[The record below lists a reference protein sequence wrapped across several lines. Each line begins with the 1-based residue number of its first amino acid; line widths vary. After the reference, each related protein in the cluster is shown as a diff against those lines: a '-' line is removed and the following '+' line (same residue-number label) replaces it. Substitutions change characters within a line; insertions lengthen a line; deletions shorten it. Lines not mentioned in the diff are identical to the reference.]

1 MTLTDVKPFGSEEE
15 EMELKRKLIGDR
27 HFYKKVALIAL
38 PVLVQNIITNFVSL
52 VDNVM
57 VGQIGTEQMSGV
69 AIVNQL
75 IFVFNICI
83 FGGISGAG
91 IFTAQY
97 FGKGDHKGVRDT
109 FRAKFIICLGVTLIA
124 AGILFFFNEELISLF
139 LHQSE
144 SGLDLN
150 KTLGYAKEYIYIIL
164 LQLLP
169 FALTQAYSGTLRE
182 TGQTVVPMCAGIAAF
197 LINVS
202 LNYVLIFGKFGAPVL
217 GVAGAA
223 IATVIAR
230 FAECAIVI
238 IWTHTHKDKCKFAKG
253 TYRSFKIPKHLVKN
267 IATKGAP
274 LMLNEVMWSLGTT
287 MLVQCYSVRGLEAVS
302 AMNISSTVSNLFF
315 CAFFA
320 LGSAV
325 SIIVGQLL
333 GAGELKRAVDE
344 DRKLIA
350 LAVAVCVLIGGALA
364 AMAPLFPSV
373 YNTTDTIKELATAL
387 LRVSAVM
394 MPLNAFTHMSYFTLR
409 SGGKTIVTFL
419 FDSVFVWGASIPV
432 AFILSRFTALPVL
445 ELYIIVQSLELIKCI
460 IGFVMLKKKLWVNN
474 LVAK

>member
-1 MTLTDVKPFGSEEE
+1 
-15 EMELKRKLIGDR
+15 MELKGKLIGDR
-27 HFYKKVALIAL
+27 HFYKKVAIIAL

-52 VDNVM
+52 LDNIM

-75 IFVFNICI
+75 LFVFNICI

-109 FRAKFIICLGVTLIA
+109 FRAKIIICLSVMLIA
-124 AGILFFFNEELISLF
+124 LGVLFFFNEELISLF
-139 LHQSE
+139 LHQSDD
-144 SGLDLN
+144 GLDLV
-150 KTLGYAKEYIYIIL
+150 KTLDYAKEYICIML

-169 FALTQAYSGTLRE
+169 FALAQAYAGTLRE
-182 TGQTVVPMCAGIAAF
+182 TGQTVVPMCAGVAAF
-197 LINVS
+197 IINIS
-202 LNYVLIFGKFGAPVL
+202 LNYVLIFGKLGAPAL
-217 GVAGAA
+217 GVVGAA

-230 FAECAIVI
+230 YVECAVVI
-238 IWTHTHKDKCKFAKG
+238 IWTHTHKDKCKFIKG
-253 TYRSFKIPKHLVKN
+253 TYKSFKIPQALVKD

-274 LMLNEVMWSLGTT
+274 LIFNEVMWSLGTT
-287 MLVQCYSVRGLEAVS
+287 TLVQCYSVRGLEAVS

-350 LAVAVCVLIGGALA
+350 LAVAVCLVIGTVLAI
-364 AMAPLFPSV
+364 MAPVFPSV
-373 YNTTDTIKELATAL
+373 YNTTDSIKDLATAL
-387 LRVSAVM
+387 LRVAAVM
-394 MPLNAFTHMSYFTLR
+394 MPLNAFVHMAYFTLR
-409 SGGKTIVTFL
+409 SGGKTIITFL
-419 FDSVFVWGASIPV
+419 FDSVFVWGVSIPV
-432 AFILSRFTALPVL
+432 AFVLSRFTGLPVL
-445 ELYIIVQSLELIKCI
+445 ELYIIVQSLELIKAV
-460 IGFVMLKKKLWVNN
+460 IGFVMLKKKLWVQN

>member
-1 MTLTDVKPFGSEEE
+1 MGLVKKF
-15 EMELKRKLIGDR
+15 IGDR
-27 HFYKKVALIAL
+27 QFYKKVVLIAL
-38 PVLVQNIITNFVSL
+38 PVLIQNIITNFVSL
-52 VDNVM
+52 LDNIM

-75 IFVFNICI
+75 VFVFNICI

-97 FGKGDHKGVRDT
+97 FGKGDNKGVRDT
-109 FRAKFIICLGVTLIA
+109 FRAKIIICLSVTLIA
-124 AGILFFFNEELISLF
+124 VCVLFFFNEELISLF
-139 LHQSE
+139 LHQSDD
-144 SGLDLN
+144 GLDLGR
-150 KTLGYAKEYIYIIL
+150 TLGYAKDYIFIML
-164 LQLLP
+164 LGLLP
-169 FALTQAYSGTLRE
+169 FAVTQAYSGTLRE
-182 TGQTVVPMCAGIAAF
+182 TGQTVVPMCAGIVAF
-197 LINVS
+197 VVNMS
-202 LNYVLIFGKFGAPVL
+202 LNYILIFGKLGAPAL
-217 GVAGAA
+217 GVTGAA
-223 IATVIAR
+223 TATVIAR
-230 FAECAIVI
+230 YCECIFVVL
-238 IWTHTHKDKCKFAKG
+238 WTHIRKQKCQFIKG
-253 TYRSFKIPKHLVKN
+253 AYRSFKIPKALIKE

-333 GAGELKRAVDE
+333 GAGELERAVDE

-350 LAVAVCVLIGGALA
+350 LAVAVCFVVGGILALT
-364 AMAPLFPSV
+364 APIFPAV
-373 YNTTDTIKELATAL
+373 YNTTDSIKELATAL

-394 MPLNAFTHMSYFTLR
+394 LPVNAFVHMAYFTLR
-409 SGGKTIVTFL
+409 SGGKTIITFL

-432 AFILSRFTALPVL
+432 AFVLSRFTGLPVL
-445 ELYIIVQSLELIKCI
+445 ELYIIVQSLELIKAV
-460 IGFVMLKKKLWVNN
+460 IGSVMLKKKLWVQN

>member
-1 MTLTDVKPFGSEEE
+1 MGLVKKF
-15 EMELKRKLIGDR
+15 IGDR
-27 HFYKKVALIAL
+27 QFYKKVVLIAL
-38 PVLVQNIITNFVSL
+38 PVLIQNIITNFVSL
-52 VDNVM
+52 LDNIM

-75 IFVFNICI
+75 VFVFNICI

-109 FRAKFIICLGVTLIA
+109 FRAKIIICLSVTLIA
-124 AGILFFFNEELISLF
+124 VCVLFFFNEELISLF
-139 LHQSE
+139 LHQSDD
-144 SGLDLN
+144 GLDLGR
-150 KTLGYAKEYIYIIL
+150 TLGYAKDYIFIML
-164 LQLLP
+164 LGLLP
-169 FALTQAYSGTLRE
+169 FAVTQAYSGTLRE
-182 TGQTVVPMCAGIAAF
+182 TGQTVVPMCAGIVAF
-197 LINVS
+197 VVNMS
-202 LNYVLIFGKFGAPVL
+202 LNYILIFGKLGAPAL
-217 GVAGAA
+217 GVTGAA

-230 FAECAIVI
+230 YTECIFVVL
-238 IWTHTHKDKCKFAKG
+238 WTHIRKQKCQFIKG
-253 TYRSFKIPKHLVKN
+253 AYRSFKIPKALIKE

-333 GAGELKRAVDE
+333 GAGELERAVDE

-350 LAVAVCVLIGGALA
+350 LAVAVCFVVGGILALT
-364 AMAPLFPSV
+364 APIFPAV
-373 YNTTDTIKELATAL
+373 YNTTDSIKALATAL

-394 MPLNAFTHMSYFTLR
+394 LPVNAFVHMAYFTLR
-409 SGGKTIVTFL
+409 SGGKTIITFL

-432 AFILSRFTALPVL
+432 AFVLSRFTGLPVL
-445 ELYIIVQSLELIKCI
+445 ELYIIVQSLELIKAV
-460 IGFVMLKKKLWVNN
+460 IGSVMLKKKLWVQN

>member
-1 MTLTDVKPFGSEEE
+1 MKLAK
-15 EMELKRKLIGDR
+15 KLIGDGQ
-27 HFYKKVALIAL
+27 FYKKVVLIAL

-52 VDNVM
+52 LDNVM

-109 FRAKFIICLGVTLIA
+109 FRAKLIICLAVTLIA
-124 AGILFFFNEELISLF
+124 AGILFFFNDGLISLF
-139 LHQSE
+139 LHQSDD
-144 SGLDLN
+144 GLDLM
-150 KTLGYAKEYIYIIL
+150 KTLGYAKSYIYIML
-164 LQLLP
+164 LGLLP
-169 FALTQAYSGTLRE
+169 FAITQSYSGTLRE
-182 TGQTVVPMCAGIAAF
+182 TGQTVVPMFAGIVAF
-197 LINVS
+197 VVNIS
-202 LNYVLIFGKFGAPVL
+202 LNYVLIFGKFGVPVL
-217 GVAGAA
+217 GVQGAA

-230 FAECAIVI
+230 YSECAVVI
-238 IWTHTHKDKCKFAKG
+238 LWTHLKHKDCRFIEGA
-253 TYRSFKIPKHLVKN
+253 YRSFKIPKRLVKEV
-267 IATKGAP
+267 ATQGAP
-274 LMLNEVMWSLGTT
+274 LMLNEVLWSLGPT

-325 SIIVGQLL
+325 SIIIGQLL
-333 GAGELKRAVDE
+333 GAGELERAVDE

-350 LAVAVCVLIGGALA
+350 LAVAVCVVIGGVLA
-364 AMAPLFPSV
+364 AIAPVFPAV
-373 YNTTDTIKELATAL
+373 YNTTDSIKALATSL
-387 LRVSAVM
+387 LRVAAVM
-394 MPLNAFTHMSYFTLR
+394 MPLNAFAHMSYFTLR
-409 SGGKTIVTFL
+409 SGGKTIVTFI
-419 FDSVFVWGASIPV
+419 FDSVFVWGVSIPV
-432 AFILSRFTALPVL
+432 AFILSRFTGLPVL

-460 IGFVMLKKKLWVNN
+460 IGFIMLKKKLWVQN
-474 LVAK
+474 LVTDK

>member
-1 MTLTDVKPFGSEEE
+1 MGLVKKF
-15 EMELKRKLIGDR
+15 IGDR
-27 HFYKKVALIAL
+27 QFYKKVVLIAL
-38 PVLVQNIITNFVSL
+38 PVLIQNIITNFVSL
-52 VDNVM
+52 LDNIM

-75 IFVFNICI
+75 VFVFNICI

-109 FRAKFIICLGVTLIA
+109 FRAKIIICLSVTLIA
-124 AGILFFFNEELISLF
+124 VCVLFFFNEELISLF
-139 LHQSE
+139 LHQSDD
-144 SGLDLN
+144 GLDLGR
-150 KTLGYAKEYIYIIL
+150 TLGYAKDYIFIML
-164 LQLLP
+164 LGLLP
-169 FALTQAYSGTLRE
+169 FAVTQAYSGTLRE
-182 TGQTVVPMCAGIAAF
+182 TGQTVVPMCAGIVAF
-197 LINVS
+197 VVNMS
-202 LNYVLIFGKFGAPVL
+202 LNYILIFGKLGAPAL
-217 GVAGAA
+217 GVTGAA
-223 IATVIAR
+223 TATVIAR
-230 FAECAIVI
+230 YCECIFVVL
-238 IWTHTHKDKCKFAKG
+238 WTHIRKQKCQFIKG
-253 TYRSFKIPKHLVKN
+253 AYRSFKIPKALIKE

-333 GAGELKRAVDE
+333 GAGELERAVDE

-350 LAVAVCVLIGGALA
+350 LAVAVCFVVGGILALT
-364 AMAPLFPSV
+364 APIFPAV
-373 YNTTDTIKELATAL
+373 YNTTDSIKELATAL

-394 MPLNAFTHMSYFTLR
+394 LPVNAFVHMAYFTLR
-409 SGGKTIVTFL
+409 SGGKTIITFL

-432 AFILSRFTALPVL
+432 AFVLSRFTGLPVL
-445 ELYIIVQSLELIKCI
+445 ELYIIVQSLELIKAV
-460 IGFVMLKKKLWVNN
+460 IGSVMLKKKLWVQN

>member
-1 MTLTDVKPFGSEEE
+1 
-15 EMELKRKLIGDR
+15 MELIKKLVGDR
-27 HFYKKVALIAL
+27 QFYKKVAIIAL

-52 VDNVM
+52 VDNIM

-97 FGKGDHKGVRDT
+97 HGSGDHKGVRNT
-109 FRAKFIICLGVTLIA
+109 FRAKLIICLSVTLIA
-124 AGILFFFNEELISLF
+124 AGILFFFSEELISLF
-139 LHQSE
+139 LHQSDD
-144 SGLDLN
+144 GLDLE
-150 KTLGYAKEYIYIIL
+150 KTLGFAKDYIFIML

-202 LNYVLIFGKFGAPVL
+202 LNYVLIFGKLGAPAL
-217 GVAGAA
+217 GVVGAA

-230 FAECAIVI
+230 FAECAVVI
-238 IWTHTHKDKCKFAKG
+238 IWTHTHRDKCKFIKG
-253 TYRSFKIPKHLVKN
+253 TYRSFKIPKALVKQ

-333 GAGELKRAVDE
+333 GAGELDRAVDE

-364 AMAPLFPSV
+364 ILAPVFPSV
-373 YNTTDTIKELATAL
+373 YNTTDSIKELATAL
-387 LRVSAVM
+387 LRVAAVM
-394 MPLNAFTHMSYFTLR
+394 MPLNAFVHMAYFTLR

-419 FDSVFVWGASIPV
+419 FDSVFVWGVSIPV
-432 AFILSRFTALPVL
+432 AFILSRFTGLPVL
-445 ELYIIVQSLELIKCI
+445 ELYIVVQALELIKCI
-460 IGFVMLKKKLWVNN
+460 IGFIMLKKKLWVQN
-474 LVAK
+474 LVAEK

>member
-1 MTLTDVKPFGSEEE
+1 MKLLG
-15 EMELKRKLIGDR
+15 KLIGDR
-27 HFYKKVALIAL
+27 QFYKKVVFIAL

-52 VDNVM
+52 VDNIM

-97 FGKGDHKGVRDT
+97 HGNKDHKGVRDT
-109 FRAKFIICLGVTLIA
+109 FRAKIVICLGVTLV
-124 AGILFFFNEELISLF
+124 AGVVLLLFNSQLISLF

-144 SGLDLN
+144 EGLDLN
-150 KTLGYAKEYIYIIL
+150 ATLAYAKDYIYIML

-169 FALTQAYSGTLRE
+169 FAITQAYSGTLRE
-182 TGQTVVPMCAGIAAF
+182 TGQTVIPMCAGIAAF
-197 LINVS
+197 VTNVS
-202 LNYVLIFGKFGAPVL
+202 LNYVLIFGKFGAPEL
-217 GVAGAA
+217 GVKGAA
-223 IATVIAR
+223 TATVIAR
-230 FAECAIVI
+230 FVECIFVV
-238 IWTHTHKDKCKFAKG
+238 IWTHSKSDKCKFIKG
-253 TYRSFKIPKHLVKN
+253 TYKSFRIPRHLVRQ
-267 IATKGAP
+267 ILTKGAP
-274 LMLNEVMWSLGTT
+274 LMINEVMWSLGTT

-325 SIIVGQLL
+325 SIIIGQLL

-344 DRKLIA
+344 DRKLIF
-350 LAVAVCVLIGGALA
+350 LAVMVCVVIGGVLALV
-364 AMAPLFPSV
+364 APVFPSV
-373 YNTTDTIKELATAL
+373 YNTTDAIKALATSF
-387 LRVSAVM
+387 LRVAAVM
-394 MPLNAFTHMSYFTLR
+394 MPLNAFVHMSYFTLR
-409 SGGKTIVTFL
+409 SGGRTIITFL
-419 FDSVFVWGASIPV
+419 FDSVFVWGVSIPV
-432 AFILSRFTALPVL
+432 AFILSRFTGLPVL
-445 ELYIIVQSLELIKCI
+445 ELYIVVQALELIKAI
-460 IGFVMLKKKLWVNN
+460 IGFVMLKKKLWVQN

>member
-1 MTLTDVKPFGSEEE
+1 MKLTQ
-15 EMELKRKLIGDR
+15 KLIGDGQ
-27 HFYKKVALIAL
+27 FYKKVAIIAL

-52 VDNVM
+52 LDNIM

-109 FRAKFIICLGVTLIA
+109 FRAKMIICLAVTLIA
-124 AGILFFFNEELISLF
+124 AGILFFFNDGLISLF
-139 LHQSE
+139 LHQSDE
-144 SGLDLN
+144 GLDLA
-150 KTLGYAKEYIYIIL
+150 KTLGHAKEYIYIML
-164 LQLLP
+164 LGLLP
-169 FALTQAYSGTLRE
+169 FAVTQSYSGTLRE
-182 TGQTVVPMCAGIAAF
+182 TGQTVVPMFAGMVAF
-197 LINVS
+197 VVNMS
-202 LNYVLIFGKFGAPVL
+202 LNYILIFGKLGAPEL
-217 GVAGAA
+217 GVQGAA

-230 FAECAIVI
+230 YTECIVVI
-238 IWTHTHKDKCKFAKG
+238 LWTHIKHNKCKFIEGA
-253 TYRSFKIPKHLVKN
+253 YRSFKIPKHLVKE

-274 LMLNEVMWSLGTT
+274 LMLNEVLWSLGTT

-333 GAGELKRAVDE
+333 GAGELERAVDE

-350 LAVAVCVLIGGALA
+350 LAVAVCLVIGGVLA
-364 AMAPLFPSV
+364 AIAPVFPSV
-373 YNTTDTIKELATAL
+373 YNTTDSIKALATSL
-387 LRVSAVM
+387 LRVAAVM
-394 MPLNAFTHMSYFTLR
+394 MPLNAFAHMSYFTLR
-409 SGGKTIVTFL
+409 SGGKTIVTFI
-419 FDSVFVWGASIPV
+419 FDSVFVWGVSIPV
-432 AFILSRFTALPVL
+432 AFILSRFTGLPVL

-460 IGFVMLKKKLWVNN
+460 IGFIMLKKRLWVQN
-474 LVAK
+474 LVTDK

>member
-1 MTLTDVKPFGSEEE
+1 
-15 EMELKRKLIGDR
+15 MELKRKLIGDR

-52 VDNVM
+52 VDNIM

-109 FRAKFIICLGVTLIA
+109 FRAKLIICLAVTVIA
-124 AGILFFFNEELISLF
+124 TGLLFFFNDGLISLF
-139 LHQSE
+139 LHQSDD
-144 SGLDLN
+144 GLDLF
-150 KTLGYAKEYIYIIL
+150 KTLDYAKEYIYIML
-164 LQLLP
+164 LGLLP
-169 FALTQAYSGTLRE
+169 FAITQSYSGTLRE
-182 TGQTVVPMCAGIAAF
+182 TGQTVVPMCAGIVAF
-197 LINVS
+197 ATNVS
-202 LNYVLIFGKFGAPVL
+202 LNYVFIFGKFGVPAL

-230 FAECAIVI
+230 YAECLVVI
-238 IWTHTHKDKCKFAKG
+238 IWTHTHKGKCKFIKG
-253 TYRSFKIPKHLVKN
+253 AYRSFKIPKALTKD

-274 LMLNEVMWSLGTT
+274 LIVNEVMWSLGTT

-333 GAGELKRAVDE
+333 GAGELDRAVDE

-350 LAVAVCVLIGGALA
+350 LAVAVCFAVGAVLFVT
-364 AMAPLFPSV
+364 APLFPSV
-373 YNTTDTIKELATAL
+373 YNTTDSIKALAASL
-387 LRVSAVM
+387 LRVAACM
-394 MPLNAFTHMSYFTLR
+394 MPLNAFAHMAYFTLR
-409 SGGKTIVTFL
+409 SGGKTIVTFI
-419 FDSVFVWGASIPV
+419 FDSVFVWGVSIPV
-432 AFILSRFTALPVL
+432 AFVLSRFTGLPVL
-445 ELYIIVQSLELIKCI
+445 ELYIIVQSLELIKCV
-460 IGFVMLKKKLWVNN
+460 IGFVMLKKRLWVQN
-474 LVAK
+474 LVTKEN

>member
-1 MTLTDVKPFGSEEE
+1 
-15 EMELKRKLIGDR
+15 MELKRKLIGDR
-27 HFYKKVALIAL
+27 HFYKKVAIIAL

-52 VDNVM
+52 LDNIM

-75 IFVFNICI
+75 LFVFNICI

-109 FRAKFIICLGVTLIA
+109 FRAKIIICLSVMLIA
-124 AGILFFFNEELISLF
+124 LGVLFFFNEELISLF
-139 LHQSE
+139 LHQSDD
-144 SGLDLN
+144 GLDLS
-150 KTLGYAKEYIYIIL
+150 KTLGYAKEYIYIML

-169 FALTQAYSGTLRE
+169 FALAQAYAGTLRE

-197 LINVS
+197 VINVS
-202 LNYVLIFGKFGAPVL
+202 LNYVLIFGKLGAPAL
-217 GVAGAA
+217 GVVGAA

-230 FAECAIVI
+230 YAECAVVI
-238 IWTHTHKDKCKFAKG
+238 IWAHTHKDKCKFIKG
-253 TYRSFKIPKHLVKN
+253 TYKSFKIPKALVKD

-274 LMLNEVMWSLGTT
+274 LIFNEVMWSLGTT
-287 MLVQCYSVRGLEAVS
+287 TLVQCYSVRGLEAVS

-325 SIIVGQLL
+325 SIIIGQLL

-350 LAVAVCVLIGGALA
+350 LAVAVCFIIGGILALI
-364 AMAPLFPSV
+364 APVFPSI
-373 YNTTDTIKELATAL
+373 YNTTDSIKGLATAL
-387 LRVSAVM
+387 LRVAAVL
-394 MPLNAFTHMSYFTLR
+394 MPLNAFVHMAYFTLR
-409 SGGKTIVTFL
+409 SGGKTIITFL
-419 FDSVFVWGASIPV
+419 FDSVFVWGVSIPV
-432 AFILSRFTALPVL
+432 AFVLSRFTGLPVL
-445 ELYIIVQSLELIKCI
+445 ELYIIVQSLELIKAV
-460 IGFVMLKKKLWVNN
+460 IGFVMLKKKLWVQN

>member
-1 MTLTDVKPFGSEEE
+1 MTLTADKPCGLE

-52 VDNVM
+52 LDNVM

-109 FRAKFIICLGVTLIA
+109 FRAKLIICLTVTLIA
-124 AGILFFFNEELISLF
+124 AGILLFFNEELISLF
-139 LHQSE
+139 LHQSD
-144 SGLDLN
+144 SGLDLA
-150 KTLGYAKEYIYIIL
+150 KTLGFAKEYIYIIL
-164 LQLLP
+164 IGLLP

-182 TGQTVVPMCAGIAAF
+182 TGQTVLPMCAGIAAF
-197 LINVS
+197 VINAS
-202 LNYVLIFGKFGAPVL
+202 LNYVLIFGKLGAPEL
-217 GVAGAA
+217 GVKGAA

-230 FAECAIVI
+230 FAECAVVI
-238 IWTHTHKDKCKFAKG
+238 IWTHTHKDKCKFIKG
-253 TYRSFKIPKHLVKN
+253 TYSSFKIPRYLAKD

-274 LMLNEVMWSLGTT
+274 LILNEVMWSLGTT

-333 GAGELKRAVDE
+333 GAGELDRAVDE

-350 LAVAVCVLIGGALA
+350 LAEAVCVLIGGALA
-364 AMAPLFPSV
+364 IMAPLFPSV
-373 YNTTDTIKELATAL
+373 YNTTDSIKELATAL

-394 MPLNAFTHMSYFTLR
+394 MPLNAFAHMAYFTIR

-419 FDSVFVWGASIPV
+419 FDSVFVWCVSIPV
-432 AFILSRFTALPVL
+432 AFVLSRFTGLPVL

-460 IGFVMLKKKLWVNN
+460 IGFIMLKKKLWVQN
-474 LVAK
+474 LVAQK

>member
-1 MTLTDVKPFGSEEE
+1 MKIA
-15 EMELKRKLIGDR
+15 KKLIGDR
-27 HFYKKVALIAL
+27 HFYKKVAIIAL

-52 VDNVM
+52 VDNIM

-97 FGKGDHKGVRDT
+97 FGKGDNKGVRDT
-109 FRAKFIICLGVTLIA
+109 FRAKLIICLSVTLIA
-124 AGILFFFNEELISLF
+124 LGILIFFHKELISLF
-139 LHQSE
+139 LHQSDD
-144 SGLDLN
+144 GLDLIS
-150 KTLGYAKEYIYIIL
+150 TLEYAKSYIYIML
-164 LQLLP
+164 LGLLP
-169 FALTQAYSGTLRE
+169 FAITQAYSGTLRE
-182 TGQTVVPMCAGIAAF
+182 TGQTVVPMCAGVAAF
-197 LINVS
+197 VINVS
-202 LNYVLIFGKFGAPVL
+202 LNYVLIFGKLGFPVL
-217 GVAGAA
+217 GVQGAA

-230 FAECAIVI
+230 YAECLVVVLWA
-238 IWTHTHKDKCKFAKG
+238 HLNKAKCKFIKG
-253 TYRSFKIPKHLVKN
+253 TYRSFKIPKPLVKD

-274 LMLNEVMWSLGTT
+274 LIFNEVMWSLGTT

-325 SIIVGQLL
+325 SIMVGQLL
-333 GAGELKRAVDE
+333 GAGQLERAVDE

-350 LAVAVCVLIGGALA
+350 LSVAVCVAIGGLLALT
-364 AMAPLFPSV
+364 APFFPSV
-373 YNTTDTIKELATAL
+373 YNTTNSIKDLATSL
-387 LRVSAVM
+387 LRVAAVM
-394 MPLNAFTHMSYFTLR
+394 MPLNAFVHMAYFTLR

-419 FDSVFVWGASIPV
+419 FDSVFVWGVSIPV
-432 AFILSRFTALPVL
+432 AFVLSRFTGLPVL
-445 ELYIIVQSLELIKCI
+445 ELYIIVQSLELIKCV
-460 IGFVMLKKKLWVNN
+460 IGFIMLKKKLWVQN
-474 LVAK
+474 LVKEN

>member
-1 MTLTDVKPFGSEEE
+1 
-15 EMELKRKLIGDR
+15 MELRKKFIGDR
-27 HFYKKVALIAL
+27 QFYKRVAIITL
-38 PVLVQNIITNFVSL
+38 PVLAQNIITNFVSL
-52 VDNVM
+52 VDNIM
-57 VGQIGTEQMSGV
+57 VGQVGTEQMSGV

-97 FGKGDHKGVRDT
+97 HGKNDHKGVRDT
-109 FRAKFIICLGVTLIA
+109 FRAKLIICLGVTVIA
-124 AGILFFFNEELISLF
+124 AGILAFFNEGLISLF
-139 LHQSE
+139 LHQSD
-144 SGLDLN
+144 SGLDLS
-150 KTLGYAKEYIYIIL
+150 KTLDYAKSYIYIML

-169 FALTQAYSGTLRE
+169 FAISQAYSGTLRE

-202 LNYVLIFGKFGAPVL
+202 FNYVLIFGKLGAPTL
-217 GVAGAA
+217 GVVGAA

-230 FAECAIVI
+230 YAECAVVV
-238 IWTHTHKDKCKFAKG
+238 IWTHTHPDKCRFARG
-253 TYRSFKIPKHLVKN
+253 TYRSFKIPKTLVSQ

-287 MLVQCYSVRGLEAVS
+287 ILVRCYSVRGLEAVS
-302 AMNISSTVSNLFF
+302 AVNISSTVSNLFF

-350 LAVAVCVLIGGALA
+350 LAVAVCVIIGGVLALS
-364 AMAPLFPSV
+364 APLFPSV
-373 YNTTDTIKELATAL
+373 YNTTDSIKSLATAL

-394 MPLNAFTHMSYFTLR
+394 MPFNAFTHMSYFTLR
-409 SGGKTIVTFL
+409 SGGKTVVTFL
-419 FDSVFVWGASIPV
+419 FDSVFVWCASIPV
-432 AFILSRFTALPVL
+432 AFALSSFTHLPVL
-445 ELYIIVQSLELIKCI
+445 ELYIVVQSLELIKCV
-460 IGFVMLKKKLWVNN
+460 IGYVMLKKKLWVNN

>member
-1 MTLTDVKPFGSEEE
+1 MKLTK
-15 EMELKRKLIGDR
+15 KLIGDGQ
-27 HFYKKVALIAL
+27 FYKKVLLIAL

-52 VDNVM
+52 LDNIM

-109 FRAKFIICLGVTLIA
+109 FRAKIIICLAVTLIA
-124 AGILFFFNEELISLF
+124 AGVLFFFNDGLISLF
-139 LHQSE
+139 LHQSND
-144 SGLDLN
+144 GLDLT
-150 KTLGYAKEYIYIIL
+150 KTLGYAKEYIYIML
-164 LQLLP
+164 LGLLP
-169 FALTQAYSGTLRE
+169 FAITQSYSGTLRE
-182 TGQTVVPMCAGIAAF
+182 TGQTVVPMFAGIVAF
-197 LINVS
+197 VVNMS
-202 LNYVLIFGKFGAPVL
+202 LNYVLIFGKFGAPQL
-217 GVAGAA
+217 GVQGAA

-230 FAECAIVI
+230 YAECAVVI
-238 IWTHTHKDKCKFAKG
+238 LWTHLKHNKCKFIEGA
-253 TYRSFKIPKHLVKN
+253 YRSFKVPKHLVKE

-274 LMLNEVMWSLGTT
+274 LMLNEVLWSLGTT

-333 GAGELKRAVDE
+333 GAGELDRAVDE

-350 LAVAVCVLIGGALA
+350 LAVAVCIVIGGVLA
-364 AMAPLFPSV
+364 AVAPIFPAV
-373 YNTTDTIKELATAL
+373 YNTTDSIKVLATAL
-387 LRVSAVM
+387 LRVAAVM
-394 MPLNAFTHMSYFTLR
+394 MPVNAFAHMAYFTLR
-409 SGGKTIVTFL
+409 SGGKTIVTFI
-419 FDSVFVWGASIPV
+419 FDSVFVWGVSIPV
-432 AFILSRFTALPVL
+432 AFVLSRFTGLPVL
-445 ELYIIVQSLELIKCI
+445 ELYIIVQSLELIKCLV
-460 IGFVMLKKKLWVNN
+460 GFIMLKKKLWVQN
-474 LVAK
+474 LVTDK

>member
-1 MTLTDVKPFGSEEE
+1 MKIA
-15 EMELKRKLIGDR
+15 KKLIGDR
-27 HFYKKVALIAL
+27 HFYKKVAIIAL

-52 VDNVM
+52 VDNIM

-97 FGKGDHKGVRDT
+97 FGKGDNKGVRDT
-109 FRAKFIICLGVTLIA
+109 FRAKLIICLSVTLIA
-124 AGILFFFNEELISLF
+124 LGILIFFHKELISLF
-139 LHQSE
+139 LHQSDD
-144 SGLDLN
+144 GLDLTS
-150 KTLGYAKEYIYIIL
+150 TLEYAKSYIYIMFL
-164 LQLLP
+164 GLLP
-169 FALTQAYSGTLRE
+169 FAITQAYSGTLRE

-197 LINVS
+197 VTNVS
-202 LNYVLIFGKFGAPVL
+202 LNYVLIFGKLGFPVL
-217 GVAGAA
+217 GVQGAA

-230 FAECAIVI
+230 YSECLVVVLWA
-238 IWTHTHKDKCKFAKG
+238 HLNKAKCKFIKG
-253 TYRSFKIPKHLVKN
+253 TYRSFKIPKPLVKD

-274 LMLNEVMWSLGTT
+274 LIFNEVMWSLGTT

-325 SIIVGQLL
+325 SIMVGQLL
-333 GAGELKRAVDE
+333 GAGQLERAVDE

-350 LAVAVCVLIGGALA
+350 LSVAVCVAIGGLLALT
-364 AMAPLFPSV
+364 APFFPSV
-373 YNTTDTIKELATAL
+373 YNTTNSIKDLATSL
-387 LRVSAVM
+387 LRVAAVM
-394 MPLNAFTHMSYFTLR
+394 MPLNAFVHMAYFTLR

-419 FDSVFVWGASIPV
+419 FDSVFVWGVSIPV
-432 AFILSRFTALPVL
+432 AFVLSRFTGLPVL
-445 ELYIIVQSLELIKCI
+445 ELYIIVQSLELIKCV
-460 IGFVMLKKKLWVNN
+460 IGFIMLKKKLWVQN
-474 LVAK
+474 LVKEN